1 MERIEKSKTATGRE
15 DLRARVVVTAAEV
28 VSSAGIGREALLS
41 VLKQN
46 SCQGSSSGYSLDI
59 SLVARIRETIQ
70 EHRYFPDDRKSW
82 LGLKAADL
90 AWRASGLK
98 EEQKADLGVFV
109 GTGLSS
115 ITPAELNE
123 DIYPHLDK
131 GRFNRQAMAK
141 DLSPERSAPRR
152 HLPHHFGAFLT
163 KKYGG
168 KISGSN
174 FSACAAAAQA
184 IATGFWAIRRGEISY
199 ALVGGHDSM
208 DHPMGL
214 LSFSVLGALSS
225 SYCRPFDKER
235 DGFMLGEGAAFL
247 VLERL
252 DLALERGAEILAEI
266 KGAGTSMDAW
276 NPTAPHPEGQGAQR
290 AMERAL
296 RDAKLSPEDI
306 GYVNA
311 HGTGTPLGDQAES
324 HAISRLFG
332 SEVPVSSI
340 KGAIGHCIAAAG
352 AVEAVACIG
361 SLIDGILPGTA
372 GLEEQ
377 DEECPVWALKD
388 TIERQVDYIVTNSFG
403 FGGQNCSLIIGR
415 LGNWEI

>member
-1 MERIEKSKTATGRE
+1 MGRVIQE
-15 DLRARVVVTAAEV
+15 RVVVTAAEAI
-28 VSSAGIGREALLS
+28 SSAGIGREALMS

-46 SCQGSSSGYSLDI
+46 VCRGSSSGYSLDI
-59 SLVARIRETIQ
+59 SLVARLLEEIE
-70 EHRYFPDDRKSW
+70 EHSHFPDDRKSW
-82 LGLKAADL
+82 LGVKAAEL
-90 AWRASGLK
+90 AWESAGLNQQETEK
-98 EEQKADLGVFV
+98 LGVFV

-115 ITPAELNE
+115 ITPDELNK
-123 DIYPHLDK
+123 DIYPHLEE
-131 GRFNRQAMAK
+131 GRFNHQTMAK
-141 DLSPERSAPRR
+141 DLSPQRSAPRR
-152 HLPHHFGAFLT
+152 HLPHHFGSFLT
-163 KKYGG
+163 QKYNG

-184 IATGFWAIRRGEISY
+184 IASGFWAIRRGEISR

-225 SYCRPFDKER
+225 SYCRPFDKDR

-252 DLALERGAEILAEI
+252 DLALERGATILAEI

-290 AMERAL
+290 AMKRAL
-296 RDAKLSPEDI
+296 RDAQLTPKDI

-311 HGTGTPLGDQAES
+311 HGTGTPLGDQAETK
-324 HAISRLFG
+324 AISGLFG
-332 SEVPVSSI
+332 SNIPVSSI

-361 SLIDGILPGTA
+361 SLVEGILPGTV

-377 DEECPVWALKD
+377 DEECPVLALKD
-388 TIERQVDYIVTNSFG
+388 TIDKQVEYMVTNSFG
-403 FGGQNCSLIIGR
+403 FGGQNCSLVFGR
-415 LGNWEI
+415 YEA

>member
-1 MERIEKSKTATGRE
+1 MGRINTDE
-15 DLRARVVVTAAEV
+15 RVVVTAAEV
-28 VSSAGIGREALLS
+28 VSSAGIGREALISTLREGR
-41 VLKQN
+41 
-46 SCQGSSSGYSLDI
+46 CQGSPAGYSLDI
-59 SLVARIRETIQ
+59 SLVARIREQIQ
-70 EHRYFPDDRKSW
+70 PHSYFPDDRKSW
-82 LGLKAADL
+82 LGLKAAEM
-90 AWRASGLK
+90 AWEFAGCQNT
-98 EEQKADLGVFV
+98 EQDRLGVFV

-123 DIYPHLDK
+123 DIYPHLDQD
-131 GRFNRQAMAK
+131 RFNRQTMAK

-163 KKYGG
+163 EKYGG
-168 KISGSN
+168 TISGSN

-184 IATGFWAIRRGEISY
+184 ITSGFWAIRRGEVDR

-225 SYCRPFDKER
+225 SCCRPFDKDR

-252 DLALERGAEILAEI
+252 DLALKRGARILAEI
-266 KGAGTSMDAW
+266 NGAGTSMDAW
-276 NPTAPHPEGQGAQR
+276 NPTAPHPEGQGAYR
-290 AMERAL
+290 AMVRAL
-296 RDAKLSPEDI
+296 QDAQLSPGDI

-311 HGTGTPLGDQAES
+311 HGTGTPLGDMAET
-324 HAISRLFG
+324 AAVSRLFG
-332 SEVPVSSI
+332 PTMPVSSI

-361 SLIDGILPGTA
+361 SLVEGILPGTV
-372 GLEEQ
+372 GLAEQ
-377 DEECPVWALKD
+377 DEGCPVFAIKE
-388 TIERQVDYIVTNSFG
+388 TNEKQVEYMLSNSFG
-403 FGGQNCSLIIGR
+403 FGGQNCSLVFGR
-415 LGNWEI
+415 YRP